1 MSMSKARAGDLRKVR
16 LWLNSVKEQRGD
28 CMMAVTN
35 EYVEV
40 KSECVDDEVKLTARW
55 RTEAIRII
63 VGKHSG
69 EISVKII
76 PLSAKVIKLLDE
88 D

>member
-1 MSMSKARAGDLRKVR
+1 MSMSKVRAGDLRKVR

-28 CMMAVTN
+28 CMMAVAN

-40 KSECVDDEVKLTARW
+40 RSECNDDEVKLTARW

-63 VGKHSG
+63 VGKHGG

-76 PLSAKVIKLLDE
+76 PLEAKVIRLLE
-88 D
+88 DD